1 MYILV
6 EHKWKAARQYLE
18 WDSTSQTVA
27 QVRKSGQGL
36 GSVTATAQ
44 FVHFVF
50 AQFGNVI
57 IFQVVQRTFGF
68 MILVVM
74 QGIVFFVAKWKSHD
88 RI

>member
-1 MYILV
+1 MGYNHKTKIPNCSSTEQFGIHQLV

-27 QVRKSGQGL
+27 QVRKTGQGL
-36 GSVTATAQ
+36 GSITATAQ

-57 IFQVVQRTFGF
+57 IFQVVQ
-68 MILVVM
+68 
-74 QGIVFFVAKWKSHD
+74 
-88 RI
+88 